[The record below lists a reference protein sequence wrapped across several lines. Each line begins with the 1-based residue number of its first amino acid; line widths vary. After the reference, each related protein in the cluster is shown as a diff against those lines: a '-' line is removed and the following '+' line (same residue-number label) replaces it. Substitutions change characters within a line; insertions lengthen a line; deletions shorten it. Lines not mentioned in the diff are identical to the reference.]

1 MTLSIFINLSYLI
14 KKSVTLR
21 VIFLSFPHIVRVEPM
36 QPLMASQRLTDMPS
50 TFSAYMMMAC
60 EWTSTDNVGGW
71 AFRNRFLFRSRPHVY
86 IRTISNAHTYHILQ
100 SHLKYAYAVNIYKS
114 KDVKRGLGKAQTS
127 TSTRPWMM
135 HWLAPTSGLH
145 TALAVL
151 MSAFLAL
158 LALQQPQVTNI
169 AASLCRNVRHLRHR
183 RVNKATST
191 SMKLS

>member
-71 AFRNRFLFRSRPHVY
+71 GFRNRFLFRSRPHVY

>member
-1 MTLSIFINLSYLI
+1 MTLSIFITLSYCI
-14 KKSVTLR
+14 KKSVALL

-114 KDVKRGLGKAQTS
+114 KDVKEGWERHRL
-127 TSTRPWMM
+127 
-135 HWLAPTSGLH
+135 
-145 TALAVL
+145 
-151 MSAFLAL
+151 
-158 LALQQPQVTNI
+158 
-169 AASLCRNVRHLRHR
+169 RHL
-183 RVNKATST
+183 
-191 SMKLS
+191 LDLG